1 MSEIEHRLT
10 ATSTNDLARE
20 ALRSGA
26 GHGHAIR
33 ADMQTSGRGRMGN
46 RWVSLPGNLHLSI
59 VLLPRI
65 KPSNL
70 PLITLATA
78 VAVQSSLNSF
88 KLETQLSWPND
99 LIVLPHHRKVGGI
112 LVESVFEGD
121 LFMGSV
127 VGVGINITLNP
138 EALSMP
144 LSQTVTSFSN
154 ENIELPDLDLLSESL
169 RSKILG
175 ETAELE
181 SGRISQLL
189 NAWRERNITVGNRI
203 TYVRDNL
210 SRSGTALDLDEKGAL
225 VIDEDHTGLV
235 KVHSGEVRLV
245 VNSDSEPSEEQ

>member
-1 MSEIEHRLT
+1 MSEIEYRPT

-20 ALRSGA
+20 ALLGGA
-26 GHGHAIR
+26 EHGYSIR
-33 ADMQTSGRGRMGN
+33 ADRQTSGRGRTGN
-46 RWVSLPGNLHLSI
+46 SWVSLPGNLHLST

-65 KPSNL
+65 KPTEL
-70 PLITLATA
+70 PLITLASA

-88 KLETQLSWPND
+88 QLETQLSWPND

-127 VGVGINITLNP
+127 VGVGINTTLNP
-138 EALSMP
+138 ETLDMP
-144 LSQTVTSFSN
+144 LSQTVTSFSH
-154 ENIELPDLDLLSESL
+154 ENIEPPDLDLLAESV

-175 ETAELE
+175 ETAGLE

-189 NAWRERNITVGNRI
+189 SAWREHNITIGNRI

-235 KVHSGEVRLV
+235 KVRSGEVRLV
-245 VNSDSEPSEEQ
+245 VNSDTGPLEGQ